1 MKIES
6 KLWLVVATAVVGL
19 AAVFWFGKSGIDSGM
34 ANFNDTVDE
43 RVPRLIELEKLLV
56 RSVQLQGDM
65 REMILAKDP
74 AHRESVE
81 KRIQESIALNKKS
94 YDYLDVAVNLP
105 KGKQYLADAKRLRDP
120 VVDNNNK
127 TFALLKSGKV
137 DEATDLVNSLAVR
150 DQDTAYRQSLQKFV
164 DFQTEVM
171 AGTAV
176 KGKDSAEAA
185 SLWMIISFVLVVAIL
200 IGFCLV
206 VIRTILG
213 AVNDIVVGVTQV
225 SRSMSFKA
233 RLSTRRDEL
242 GAVSDGLNAMLS
254 SLEAGIAET
263 NQVVSAIA
271 AGDMSQ
277 RINSN
282 YTGDLDVLKQGV
294 NSSANG
300 ISQVIHELS
309 AVMLSLKAGQFSVK
323 INTNAA
329 GVYGEMLKNSADA
342 VTTLNQVISDLN
354 RVMAQMSAGDFSGR
368 VTSECQGDLM
378 QLKDSINA
386 SMNNLDLAMAN
397 VTQVVLAQSQ
407 GDLTQNVSL
416 KLEGQLAQAQNAL
429 NTSNA
434 RLRQVVAQAVNSS
447 NIVSESAGQ
456 VSQSATDLSV
466 RAQEQA
472 AVLEKTSATMHE
484 MTSAVQANTDNA
496 SRVANLTRQVQVQ
509 AKEGVAVMQQTIG
522 AMQSIQE
529 ASTKISDIVSL
540 IDSIAFQTN
549 LLALNAAVEAARAGE
564 HGRGFAVVASEVR
577 ALAGKSAEAAKG
589 IKTLIDDSVLRVHA
603 GTKLADKSGEMLNG
617 ISRSISDVAVMV
629 DQIADSSKEQSTG
642 INQVNKAVANI
653 DRVTQENA
661 ALVEETT
668 AAAESLT
675 VEANRLR
682 EDMSFFNTG
691 NQAASRQQLIA
702 NLN

>member
-1 MKIES
+1 MSIKLR
-6 KLWLVVATAVVGL
+6 LWLVVATAVVGL
-19 AAVFWFGKSGIDSGM
+19 AAIFWFGKSGIDSGTD
-34 ANFNDTVDE
+34 NFNDTVDE
-43 RVPRLIELEKLLV
+43 RVPRLIELEKLLI
-56 RSVQLQGDM
+56 RSVQLQGDI
-65 REMILAKDP
+65 REMILAKDL
-74 AHRESVE
+74 AHRAEVE
-81 KRIQESIALNKKS
+81 KRIQEIIVLNQKS
-94 YDYLDVAVNLP
+94 YDYLDVAVNKP
-105 KGKQYLADAKRLRDP
+105 KGRQYLADAKRLRDP
-120 VVDNNNK
+120 VTDNNNK
-127 TFALLKSGKV
+127 VFALLKSGKV
-137 DEATDLVNSLAVR
+137 DEATELVNSLAVR
-150 DQDTAYRQSLQKFV
+150 NQDMAYRQLLQKFV
-164 DFQTEVM
+164 DFQTEIM
-171 AGTAV
+171 ADTAV
-176 KGKDSAEAA
+176 KGKASAESA
-185 SLWMIISFVLVVAIL
+185 SLWMIISFVLVVGIL
-200 IGFCLV
+200 IVICLV

-213 AVNDIVVGVTQV
+213 AINDIVVSVTQV
-225 SRSMSFKA
+225 SNSMSFKTRLPA
-233 RLSTRRDEL
+233 RQDEL
-242 GAVSDGLNAMLS
+242 GAVSDGLNRMLS
-254 SLEAGIAET
+254 SLDAGVADIGDLTQALASGDFSRRIT
-263 NQVVSAIA
+263 NHYV
-271 AGDMSQ
+271 
-277 RINSN
+277 
-282 YTGDLDVLKQGV
+282 GDLDVLKQTINQSV
-294 NSSANG
+294 DNIDTVIKSMSSTLNAL
-300 ISQVIHELS
+300 QQ
-309 AVMLSLKAGQFSVK
+309 GQFSTKV
-323 INTNAA
+323 NTNAP
-329 GVYGEMLKNSADA
+329 GDYGSMMLAASN
-342 VTTLNQVISDLN
+342 TMHTLHAIITNLN
-354 RVMAQMSAGDFSGR
+354 GVMAQMTAGDFSGR

-416 KLEGQLAQAQNAL
+416 KLEGQLAQAKNSL
-429 NTSNA
+429 NTSNS

-456 VSQSATDLSV
+456 VSQSATDLSA
-466 RAQEQA
+466 RAQDQA
-472 AVLEKTSATMHE
+472 EVLEKTSAIMHE

-529 ASTKISDIVSL
+529 ASTKISDIVIL

-617 ISRSISDVAVMV
+617 ISRSISDVSVMV
-629 DQIADSSKEQSTG
+629 DQIADASKEQSAG
-642 INQVNKAVANI
+642 INQVNKAVADI

-668 AAAESLT
+668 AAAESLS

-682 EDMSFFNTG
+682 EDMGFFNTG
-691 NQAASRQQLIA
+691 THAPSRRSLISDRR
-702 NLN
+702 